1 MISKKRRKNKNPN
14 TIWHN
19 IFNWFIQREIWNVVS
34 LIFIPRRKHWVT
46 DSVLNDKTMM
56 DVCNGPVWNQ
66 NLRFHPENIE
76 EENWKRTLLGI
87 VCVSDVC
94 IESQV
99 FQITIICGL
108 LLLKIFI
115 FRGTRFENWALFHY
129 GVRKHNNKSISH
141 LGIISDFRKKQR
153 LSRISLTLYRFSKVW
168 DYIFSCII
176 LTYDNHNSQREY
188 DVSRNKCNSEF
199 KTSSMELFQN
209 SWKS

>member
-1 MISKKRRKNKNPN
+1 MLRKILIHPENFLSVYLFSSSPQTLNERYPSIS
-14 TIWHN
+14 
-19 IFNWFIQREIWNVVS
+19 
-34 LIFIPRRKHWVT
+34 
-46 DSVLNDKTMM
+46 NDKTMM

-141 LGIISDFRKKQR
+141 LGIIPDFQKRTEVVR
-153 LSRISLTLYRFSKVW
+153 
-168 DYIFSCII
+168 DIFAII
-176 LTYDNHNSQREY
+176 
-188 DVSRNKCNSEF
+188 
-199 KTSSMELFQN
+199 
-209 SWKS
+209 

>member
-1 MISKKRRKNKNPN
+1 MLDMQFVYQLLIARCFNFQEEKKNKNPN
-14 TIWHN
+14 AIWHN
-19 IFNWFIQREIWNVVS
+19 IFNWFIQSEIWNVVS

-56 DVCNGPVWNQ
+56 DVCNGHVWNQ

-141 LGIISDFRKKQR
+141 LGIIPDFQKRTEVVR
-153 LSRISLTLYRFSKVW
+153 
-168 DYIFSCII
+168 DIFAII
-176 LTYDNHNSQREY
+176 
-188 DVSRNKCNSEF
+188 
-199 KTSSMELFQN
+199 
-209 SWKS
+209 

>member
-1 MISKKRRKNKNPN
+1 
-14 TIWHN
+14 
-19 IFNWFIQREIWNVVS
+19 
-34 LIFIPRRKHWVT
+34 
-46 DSVLNDKTMM
+46 M
-56 DVCNGPVWNQ
+56 DVCNGHVWNQ

-76 EENWKRTLLGI
+76 EENWKRTLLRI

-141 LGIISDFRKKQR
+141 LGIIPDFQKRTEVVRDIFAMIYLFKSFR
-153 LSRISLTLYRFSKVW
+153 LYF
-168 DYIFSCII
+168 FCII
-176 LTYDNHNSQREY
+176 LTMTTTTVKEKMMYPGINVIRNSKRHQWYNFQIYERL
-188 DVSRNKCNSEF
+188 F
-199 KTSSMELFQN
+199 KVCFYVLLN
-209 SWKS
+209 GL

>member
-1 MISKKRRKNKNPN
+1 MQFVYQLLKERRKNKNPN
-14 TIWHN
+14 AIWHN
-19 IFNWFIQREIWNVVS
+19 IFHWFIQNEIWNVVS
-34 LIFIPRRKHWVT
+34 LIFTPRRKHWVT

-56 DVCNGPVWNQ
+56 DVCNGHVWNQ

-141 LGIISDFRKKQR
+141 LGIIPDFQKRTEVVRDIFRVKFLKFQ
-153 LSRISLTLYRFSKVW
+153 IIFFSALFW
-168 DYIFSCII
+168 
-176 LTYDNHNSQREY
+176 LWQPQQSQRKWCIQE
-188 DVSRNKCNSEF
+188 
-199 KTSSMELFQN
+199 
-209 SWKS
+209 